1 MRGRFAPFNINLLL
15 AVLFLIATG
24 CDSLSR
30 ANNKSGSTFKFHLET
45 KSDASN
51 SSRTGTAAV
60 GRTRPVY
67 ITIDLDP
74 CIFESHI
81 ERAAVVD
88 TGDGGFAI
96 WVKFNDFG
104 TALFESITTTH
115 RNKRLVI
122 GSRFT
127 EARWLAAPMIINT
140 EKSGII
146 IFTPDA
152 TRPEAERIVSGLNNL
167 LDVVRKK

>member
-1 MRGRFAPFNINLLL
+1 M
-15 AVLFLIATG
+15 
-24 CDSLSR
+24 
-30 ANNKSGSTFKFHLET
+30 
-45 KSDASN
+45 
-51 SSRTGTAAV
+51 
-60 GRTRPVY
+60 
-67 ITIDLDP
+67 
-74 CIFESHI
+74 
-81 ERAAVVD
+81 VD